1 VTSVVNA
8 IYDEYPNADSISSG
22 ERRSTTT
29 EGQYR
34 ERERERKRK
43 RKREKK
49 ARKYARRHEINDE
62 SFSTGCGIFVLL
74 LYF

>member
-1 VTSVVNA
+1 MNIPTPTAFQAANVDRRLQKVN
-8 IYDEYPNADSISSG
+8 
-22 ERRSTTT
+22 T
-29 EGQYR
+29 

>member
-1 VTSVVNA
+1 MMKPREFIRRNEQSFAVTSVVNA

-34 ERERERKRK
+34 EREREEEKEK
-43 RKREKK
+43 EREKSEK
-49 ARKYARRHEINDE
+49 ICET
-62 SFSTGCGIFVLL
+62 S
-74 LYF
+74 